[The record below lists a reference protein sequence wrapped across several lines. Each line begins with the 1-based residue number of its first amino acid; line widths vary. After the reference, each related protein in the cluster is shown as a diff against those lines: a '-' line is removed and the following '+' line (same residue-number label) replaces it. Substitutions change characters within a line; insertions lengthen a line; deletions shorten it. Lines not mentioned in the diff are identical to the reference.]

1 MKRSFFILA
10 FLLTTVAV
18 TYAQMCYAETT
29 FNREKNRLL
38 EIARSGTLPN
48 GCGSAGSPQT
58 LINILNRLG
67 DGGACDIHDREYSTL
82 GISKETADRNF
93 YNNLIR
99 AGVPDYLATIFY
111 NTVRYGGQDAYES
124 AQVNARRFRQLE
136 NDPSSR
142 QYSIPSDNPY
152 KRN

>member
-1 MKRSFFILA
+1 MKRPFFILV
-10 FLLTTVAV
+10 FLITTVAV

-48 GCGSAGSPQT
+48 GCGPAGTPQA
-58 LINILNRLG
+58 LVNILNRLG

-82 GISKETADRNF
+82 GISKETADMNF

-99 AGVPDYLATIFY
+99 AGVPNYLATIFY
-111 NTVRYGGQDAYES
+111 GTVRYGGQDAYQS
-124 AQVNARRFRQLE
+124 AQANARRFRQLE

-152 KRN
+152 NW